1 MRRSGSPILE
11 KYRRTK
17 RRKML
22 VQAKKPGRGRQPMIL
37 LCPGS
42 WASSVGGT
50 DNKKGQEEPGPPES
64 VLMSNPSFHVCGN
77 EGPVGKPRPW
87 VTGVWGWAAWGLGSP
102 TPSPELPAPWGPNG
116 RQEWAS
122 PGVSPCAPGCLA
134 VSLLHFLKTSFSL
147 LFGAADLELS
157 SPELSGFYFKN
168 CVRHDDINQVVFS
181 LIMTKEFLLF
191 FPPLSS
197 PRELMTLVPRTR
209 RSQGGWPPG

>member
-1 MRRSGSPILE
+1 MYGGRTVWSHIGSDRRADSKPGNLKLLKPKAEWRQQDVRGKEKKPIGEGEKDIRNELGMRRSGSLILE

-17 RRKML
+17 RKKML

-87 VTGVWGWAAWGLGSP
+87 LTGVWG
-102 TPSPELPAPWGPNG
+102 
-116 RQEWAS
+116 
-122 PGVSPCAPGCLA
+122 
-134 VSLLHFLKTSFSL
+134 
-147 LFGAADLELS
+147 
-157 SPELSGFYFKN
+157 
-168 CVRHDDINQVVFS
+168 
-181 LIMTKEFLLF
+181 
-191 FPPLSS
+191 
-197 PRELMTLVPRTR
+197 
-209 RSQGGWPPG
+209 